1 MTDWIAQHVA
11 LTWLAAAVLLAVVE
25 LASLDFVLLMF
36 AFGALSGAIVAGA
49 GGPLWLQVA
58 VFAADTLLLLFVF
71 RPALLHKL
79 HSGPTLATGFQNLV
93 GKDALVL
100 EPVGPRDGRFR
111 IGADEWSA
119 RTNGTEIIDA
129 GIEARVITIDGATA
143 VFTAVFG
150 EES

>member
-1 MTDWIAQHVA
+1 MIDWITEHVA

-36 AFGALSGAIVAGA
+36 AFGALSGAIVAGV

-58 VFAADTLLLLFVF
+58 VFAGESLLLLFVF

-79 HSGPTLATGFQNLV
+79 HSGPTLPTGFQNLI
-93 GKDALVL
+93 GKYALVL
-100 EPVGPRDGRFR
+100 EPVGPRDGRVR

-119 RTNGTEIIDA
+119 RTNGTESIDV
-129 GIEARVITIDGATA
+129 GTEARVVTIDGATA
-143 VFTAVFG
+143 VVTAIT

>member
-25 LASLDFVLLMF
+25 LMSLDFVLLMF
-36 AFGALSGAIVAGA
+36 AFGALSGAIVASA

-58 VFAADTLLLLFVF
+58 VFAADTLLLLLVF
-71 RPALLHKL
+71 RPALLQRM
-79 HSGPTLATGFQNLV
+79 HSGPTLPTGFQNLV

-100 EPVGPRDGRFR
+100 EPVGPRDGRVR
-111 IGADEWSA
+111 IGSDEWSA
-119 RTNGTEIIDA
+119 RTNGTETIGA
-129 GIEARVITIDGATA
+129 GVEARVVTIDGATA
-143 VFTAVFG
+143 VVTAVLG

>member
-1 MTDWIAQHVA
+1 VTEWITQHVA
-11 LTWLAAAVLLAVVE
+11 LTWLAAAVLLAVIE

-36 AFGALSGAIVAGA
+36 AFGALSGAIVASV

-58 VFAADTLLLLFVF
+58 VFAADTLLLLFLF
-71 RPALLHKL
+71 RPALVHRL

-100 EPVGPRDGRFR
+100 EPVGPRGGRVR
-111 IGADEWSA
+111 IGSEEWSA
-119 RTNGTEIIDA
+119 RTSGTETLDP
-129 GIEARVITIDGATA
+129 GVEARVVTIDGATA
-143 VFTAVFG
+143 VVTAVHG